1 MIYNYLTI
9 LYLLTNKDKLWMTRL
24 ANSVRDFYVSIQNIC
39 CTFNTDYVFYNYL
52 NDRYNGAYF

>member
-1 MIYNYLTI
+1 
-9 LYLLTNKDKLWMTRL
+9 MTRL